1 MRLTLRALLAYLYNV
16 LEPAE
21 ADEFAAK
28 VQESPVA
35 SGLVQRIR
43 GITHK
48 VRMTAPRID
57 AKGLTDDANNV
68 AEYLDNNL
76 AEDRVADFERTCLES
91 DMHLAE
97 VAGSYQILTMVLGKP
112 AEVPPK
118 LRERIYG
125 LPAEEADVHS
135 EPRSEDTAEKSRIR
149 SRIVKAATAAVDSSR
164 PQAEVKTTSTHPVPE
179 VPEYLRGGSR
189 YGLLPI
195 VAAAILVL
203 LAALAIF
210 SMLGPWDR
218 TNPAIS
224 WMFASQPV
232 ADAGANQNGTPA
244 TPEQKTDE
252 TKPDGEKSSID
263 VSKGTEA
270 VASDVPEEKKTE
282 PTPAVVVEKKETVIT
297 KPPLPE
303 STEPVPEPAKT
314 VPEPAK
320 TVPEPAKGPKIPV
333 KVVPPPVAKEAG
345 ELGRYISDEQVLA
358 RYDAKEMVWKMI
370 PARDLIFAGE
380 RLQVLPTYRPQI
392 ALSSGAQITFAGE
405 SQVQLDAAKKAGASR
420 MTVYYG
426 RMVVVTVGMAGV
438 PLELELTGLKGTLV
452 LSDADA
458 SVAIDSR
465 RYLPPGSDPEKDPAF
480 GVVEI
485 FTTSGRATWQVEG
498 AKEAVEVPAGHL
510 LTYVLGTDMVE
521 PDLAGPFKAPAW
533 VDAGSLTS
541 IDRVTSLNMLKLLD
555 PQKALEVRF
564 QELLIDP
571 AVDVRVLAA
580 RCLGYLDQFEP
591 LLKDLG
597 IVQQKAFWALEIDVL
612 RHALGRSPQV
622 AANLKESAEGL
633 RVKQGKAIYR
643 LLWGYSPEQL
653 ADIGAAELVDFLESP
668 DVDIRVLASDN
679 LRRITGA
686 LNNYRPEKRPDEN
699 KLPINKWKDRLKD
712 TAAMPIAYKVEPS
725 PFMERIPLVEKAAPA
740 AGSKGK

>member
-179 VPEYLRGGSR
+179 VPEYLKGGSR
-189 YGLLPI
+189 YGVLPVI
-195 VAAAILVL
+195 AAAILVL
-203 LAALAIF
+203 LVVLAII
-210 SMLGPWDR
+210 STLGPWDH

-232 ADAGANQNGTPA
+232 ADAGANQNGTSV
-244 TPEQKTDE
+244 TPEQKTD
-252 TKPDGEKSSID
+252 GEKNSSD
-263 VSKGTEA
+263 TSKGTPEA
-270 VASDVPEEKKTE
+270 VAPDVPEEKKTE
-282 PTPAVVVEKKETVIT
+282 PAPTPVVEKKETVIT

-333 KVVPPPVAKEAG
+333 KTVPPVVVKESG
-345 ELGRYISDEQVLA
+345 ELGRYTSDEQVLA

-370 PARDLIFAGE
+370 PTRDLIFAGE

-426 RMVVVTVGMAGV
+426 RMVVVTVGMPGV
-438 PLELELTGLKGTLV
+438 PLELDLTGLKGTLI

-458 SVAIDSR
+458 GVAIDSR

-533 VDAGSLTS
+533 IDAGSLTS
-541 IDRVTSLNMLKLLD
+541 IDRVTSLNMLKMLD
-555 PQKALEVRF
+555 PQKPLEVRL
-564 QELLIDP
+564 QELLTDP
-571 AVDVRVLAA
+571 AVDVRALAA

-597 IVQQKAFWALEIDVL
+597 NVQQKAFWALEIDVL
-612 RHALGRSPQV
+612 HHALGRSPQV
-622 AANLKESAEGL
+622 ASTLKQSAEGL

-668 DVDIRVLASDN
+668 DMDIRVLASDN

-712 TAAMPIAYKVEPS
+712 TAATPIAYKVAPA

-740 AGSKGK
+740 AGGKTK

>member
-125 LPAEEADVHS
+125 LPAEEGDVHS

-189 YGLLPI
+189 YGALPVI
-195 VAAAILVL
+195 AAAILVL
-203 LAALAIF
+203 LAVFAGIR
-210 SMLGPWDR
+210 MLGPYDW
-218 TNPAIS
+218 TNPAVS
-224 WMFASQPV
+224 WMVSSQPV
-232 ADAGANQNGTPA
+232 ADAGANQNGAPV
-244 TPEQKTDE
+244 TPEQKADE
-252 TKPDGEKSSID
+252 TKPDGEKVAD
-263 VSKGTEA
+263 ASKGTPEA
-270 VASDVPEEKKTE
+270 VAPEVPEETKTE
-282 PTPAVVVEKKETVIT
+282 PTPAVVVEKKETIIT

-333 KVVPPPVAKEAG
+333 KAVPPVVVKEG
-345 ELGRYISDEQVLA
+345 PELGRYISDEQVLA

-370 PARDLIFAGE
+370 PTRDLIFAGE

-426 RMVVVTVGMAGV
+426 RMVVVTVGMPGV
-438 PLELELTGLKGTLV
+438 PLELDLTGLKGTLT

-458 SVAIDSR
+458 GVAIDSR

-555 PQKALEVRF
+555 PQKPLEVRF
-564 QELLIDP
+564 QELLTDP
-571 AVDVRVLAA
+571 AVDVRALAA

-597 IVQQKAFWALEIDVL
+597 NVQQKAFWAMEIDAL
-612 RHALGRSPQV
+612 HQALGRSPQI
-622 AANLKESAEGL
+622 AASLKESAEGL

-643 LLWGYSPEQL
+643 LLWRYSPEQL

-686 LNNYRPEKRPDEN
+686 LNNYRPERRPDEN
-699 KLPINKWKDRLKD
+699 KLSINKWKDRLKD
-712 TAAMPIAYKVEPS
+712 TAAMPIAYKTEPS

-740 AGSKGK
+740 AGGKTK